1 METGTNTPRKLSTP
15 ARIALGLVV
24 GVVLGLIA
32 RAITGHDFAPAGP
45 GGFEVRAAE
54 MLDWTLANVAMPLGG
69 IFLNMMF
76 MMIVPLV
83 FSSLALGVA
92 GLGDIKAVG
101 KLGLRVLVGTILLT
115 SASVA
120 IGLGL
125 VNTVKPGQGLDPEI
139 RAKLLSETSTS
150 GVDQNLQRAKAA
162 KTFGETVVMSV
173 PRNPLEDMANLFNPN
188 PNYKGGGIIAFLVF
202 VVFFGAALTRISP
215 NEAEP
220 LIRFLEGLQAISMRI
235 IEFAMWFAPIGVA
248 ALIFQTT
255 AKLGVELFGVLGKY
269 ISVVMIGLL
278 IHMVVTYSLMLKF
291 GAKWNPILWFKT
303 IQEVII
309 TAFSTSSSNATL
321 PTTLRVA
328 EEKLKLPKAISSF
341 VLTVGSTANQNGTAL
356 FEGITVLFLAQF
368 YGIELTTQAQF
379 TVVLMSIM
387 AGIGTAGVPGGSIPL
402 IVILLQS
409 IGVPAEGIGIIL
421 GVDRLLDMSRTV
433 VNVVGD
439 MVLATLA
446 SGPPSAEFL
455 AAQD

>member
-1 METGTNTPRKLSTP
+1 
-15 ARIALGLVV
+15 
-24 GVVLGLIA
+24 
-32 RAITGHDFAPAGP
+32 
-45 GGFEVRAAE
+45 
-54 MLDWTLANVAMPLGG
+54 
-69 IFLNMMF
+69 
-76 MMIVPLV
+76 
-83 FSSLALGVA
+83 
-92 GLGDIKAVG
+92 
-101 KLGLRVLVGTILLT
+101 
-115 SASVA
+115 
-120 IGLGL
+120 
-125 VNTVKPGQGLDPEI
+125 
-139 RAKLLSETSTS
+139 
-150 GVDQNLQRAKAA
+150 
-162 KTFGETVVMSV
+162 
-173 PRNPLEDMANLFNPN
+173 
-188 PNYKGGGIIAFLVF
+188 
-202 VVFFGAALTRISP
+202 
-215 NEAEP
+215 
-220 LIRFLEGLQAISMRI
+220 
-235 IEFAMWFAPIGVA
+235 
-248 ALIFQTT
+248 
-255 AKLGVELFGVLGKY
+255 
-269 ISVVMIGLL
+269 
-278 IHMVVTYSLMLKF
+278 MLKF